1 MRLRRGPHR
10 EGPLD
15 LGYGRI
21 RPVSKQLMD
30 IREGDCVC
38 RTSSTR
44 VEAVPLCAE
53 GAERLLL
60 EVLSDR
66 FQVDE
71 CGNSEGSKDRRIA
84 DARQLQE
91 GRSLDMP
98 VLRR

>member
-1 MRLRRGPHR
+1 MSTLVKSV
-10 EGPLD
+10 
-15 LGYGRI
+15 
-21 RPVSKQLMD
+21 PVSA
-30 IREGDCVC
+30 E
-38 RTSSTR
+38 R
-44 VEAVPLCAE
+44 VH
-53 GAERLLL
+53 RLLL

-84 DARQLQE
+84 YARQLQE